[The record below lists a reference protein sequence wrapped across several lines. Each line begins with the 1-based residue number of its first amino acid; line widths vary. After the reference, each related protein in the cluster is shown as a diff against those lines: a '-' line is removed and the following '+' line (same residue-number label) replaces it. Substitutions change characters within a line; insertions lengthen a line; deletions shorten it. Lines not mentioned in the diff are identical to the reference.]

1 MMFEKS
7 IDRTNRKAMITF
19 LKGHYRYDTMHSW
32 NRATSYANCIKLH
45 RLHKPQDVKDST
57 WWELFSLP
65 EWGQVLSDLLDD
77 FARKYDYQWQ
87 AGINGRSGGYVVL
100 YQGGIKP
107 SGYQSYCT
115 QCGQR
120 NYQVVPEGEV
130 GICGRCEAKARVNY
144 KQSPMQVFTWP
155 GRGVDMD
162 EDFRDWSSDRLMER
176 VELVVKFDRL
186 CGRIVETYSQLCR
199 DYRITETEIMVPE
212 TIKVLE
218 PIC

>member
-1 MMFEKS
+1 MFEKS
-7 IDRTNRKAMITF
+7 IDRTNRKAMIAF
-19 LKGHYRYDTMHSW
+19 LKGHFRYDTMHSW

-65 EWGQVLSDLLDD
+65 EWCQVVSDLLDD
-77 FARKYDYQWQ
+77 FACKHDYQWQ

-107 SGYQSYCT
+107 SGYLSYCT
-115 QCGQR
+115 HCGQR
-120 NYQVVPEGEV
+120 NYQTVPQGEK
-130 GICGRCEAKARVNY
+130 GICGRCQAKARVNY

-162 EDFRDWSSDRLMER
+162 EDFREWSTERLSER
-176 VELVVKFDRL
+176 VELVVEFDRL
-186 CGRIVETYSQLCR
+186 CEGIVETYIQMSR

-218 PIC
+218 PVC